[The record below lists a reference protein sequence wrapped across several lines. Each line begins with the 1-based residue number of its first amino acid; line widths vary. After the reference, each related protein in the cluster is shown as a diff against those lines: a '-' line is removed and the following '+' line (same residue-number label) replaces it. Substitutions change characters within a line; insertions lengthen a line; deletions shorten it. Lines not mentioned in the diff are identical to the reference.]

1 MSKIR
6 FVLRGAWQD
15 CILKLRSFRYI
26 SAFVM
31 VLGLAAAVTS
41 GIDRLV
47 DRVGEGV
54 TIWMVPHILWSGY
67 LLSVF
72 RCSFFQSERIVLY
85 CQAGKTMLV
94 SEKDSVHAIID
105 IYIYCDFFCNM
116 YTGICTAYIISE
128 GLG

>member
-54 TIWMVPHILWSGY
+54 TIWLVPHIYSNAFFATFYGLVICY
-67 LLSVF
+67 LFSDVPFFNQKELFSVVKIG
-72 RCSFFQSERIVLY
+72 RAHV
-85 CQAGKTMLV
+85 
-94 SEKDSVHAIID
+94 
-105 IYIYCDFFCNM
+105 
-116 YTGICTAYIISE
+116 
-128 GLG
+128 

>member
-54 TIWMVPHILWSGY
+54 TIWMVPHIYSNVFLLPFMVWLSVICFQMFPFSIRKNCS
-67 LLSVF
+67 LLSD
-72 RCSFFQSERIVLY
+72 REDH
-85 CQAGKTMLV
+85 AG
-94 SEKDSVHAIID
+94 I
-105 IYIYCDFFCNM
+105 
-116 YTGICTAYIISE
+116 
-128 GLG
+128 

>member
-1 MSKIR
+1 MSEIR

-26 SAFVM
+26 SAFIM

-54 TIWMVPHILWSGY
+54 TIWMVPHIYSN
-67 LLSVF
+67 VF
-72 RCSFFQSERIVLY
+72 FATFY
-85 CQAGKTMLV
+85 GLV
-94 SEKDSVHAIID
+94 
-105 IYIYCDFFCNM
+105 
-116 YTGICTAYIISE
+116 IC
-128 GLG
+128 